1 LRPAKR
7 LNKSVYNDDFRH
19 GECGV
24 MKKIL
29 SELFP
34 SIFKQASQPNDVVAA
49 GEQLFSHWVTAVNRC
64 DVDAVMQLFAA
75 ADVIFYGT
83 STKTLITS
91 SDGIRQYFEQ
101 AFAQLQPLSMSIES
115 KKIQS
120 VSDDVLLLA
129 CSDKWSVMLDGQ
141 KQVMAGR
148 LVLTAAKRQEEW
160 RIVSFH
166 RSVMPN

>member
-1 LRPAKR
+1 
-7 LNKSVYNDDFRH
+7 
-19 GECGV
+19 
-24 MKKIL
+24 MKKL
-29 SELFP
+29 YPVFRTLF
-34 SIFKQASQPNDVVAA
+34 FKKSSNNLLEDGDQLLANWVA
-49 GEQLFSHWVTAVNRC
+49 AVNRC

-75 ADVIFYGT
+75 DAMFYGT

-91 SDGIRQYFEQ
+91 SEGIRQYFEQ
-101 AFAQLQPLSMSIES
+101 AFAQLQPLSMSIDNN
-115 KKIQS
+115 KIQS
-120 VSDDVLLLA
+120 VSDDVLLTA
-129 CSDKWSVMLDGQ
+129 CTDEWSVMLDGQ

>member
-1 LRPAKR
+1 
-7 LNKSVYNDDFRH
+7 
-19 GECGV
+19 

-49 GEQLFSHWVTAVNRC
+49 GEQLFSHWVTAVNYC

-75 ADVIFYGT
+75 DAIFYGT

-91 SDGIRQYFEQ
+91 SEGIRQYFEQ
-101 AFAQLQPLSMSIES
+101 AFAQLQPLSMSLDS

-120 VSDDVLLLA
+120 VSDDAMLLA
-129 CSDKWSVMLDGQ
+129 CSDKWSVTLDGQ
-141 KQVMAGR
+141 QQVMFGR
-148 LVLTAAKRQEEW
+148 LVLTAAISQGEW
-160 RIVSFH
+160 KIVSFH
-166 RSVMPN
+166 RSMMPE